1 LCRSDPTGTVTCVS
15 DAAGQGEAPLRRS
28 RTAYDPD
35 EDEPLVTAAIMYYEA
50 ERSQEHI
57 ARHLGVSRPTVSR
70 LLARARQLGIVRIQ
84 IIPPTVDPALA
95 NDLEEKLKLRGVH
108 IAAGLADPADPA
120 PVLAGRLDEALAGI
134 GLQAGDVIVVAWGR
148 ALHSLAHCE
157 LTPQPGIVV
166 APALGGS
173 DEDRP
178 WFQPNEIARQWAAT
192 LQGAPRYLHAP
203 AFVSAG
209 LKRSLADEDGI
220 GSTLGLWDEATAA
233 LVGIGAWPKND
244 PSLVA
249 AGFSAS
255 DPAIQHATGDVVG
268 RFFAEDGTLIHYAD
282 EPQLLAI
289 SADQLRRVPHVIGI
303 AVGIDKAKAV
313 VGAARAGLISTLVTD
328 TVTARAIAHLLD

>member
-1 LCRSDPTGTVTCVS
+1 MHGWVGGYCDLH
-15 DAAGQGEAPLRRS
+15 QGCGRKVGHPLRS
-28 RTAYDPD
+28 LSAYDPD
-35 EDEPLVTAAIMYYEA
+35 EDEPLVTAALLYYEA
-50 ERSQEHI
+50 QRSQEQI

-84 IIPPTVDPALA
+84 IVPPTVDPVLA
-95 NDLEEKLKLRGVH
+95 KGLEEKLQLQGVH
-108 IAAGLADPADPA
+108 IAAGLAEPGDPA
-120 PVLAGRLDEALAGI
+120 PVLAGRLDDALAGI
-134 GLQAGDVIVVAWGR
+134 GLQTGDVIVVSWGR
-148 ALHSLAHCE
+148 ALHSLAQCG

-178 WFQPNEIARQWAAT
+178 WFQPNELARQWAAT
-192 LQGAPRYLHAP
+192 LRGTPRYLHAP

-209 LKRSLADEDGI
+209 LKRSLADEKGI

-244 PSLVA
+244 PTLVA

-255 DPAIQHATGDVVG
+255 DPAIEQATGDVVG
-268 RFFAEDGTLIHYAD
+268 RFFAEDGSLIHYAD

-289 SADQLRRVPHVIGI
+289 SAEQLRRVPHVIGI
-303 AVGIDKAKAV
+303 AVGIDKAKAI
-313 VGAARAGLISTLVTD
+313 VGAARAGLINTLVTD
-328 TVTARAIAHLLD
+328 TVTARAVASLLD